1 MSGGT
6 VDNALATPATVLVVD
21 DDADTRRLVG
31 KWLARANLSCL
42 DADTGLR
49 ALETMRRDPGGVDLV
64 ILDVMMPGMNG
75 FEVLSEMHADE
86 RLRSIPVIVL
96 TAHADDDV
104 SIIEG
109 ARLGAIDH
117 LTKPFSGPVLVAKV
131 QRAVQ
136 ARLEEKAL
144 RAKLADAEKRARI
157 DPLTQ
162 LGNRALLFERLREE
176 AAFARRHQSPL
187 CLAVLDLDHFKNIN
201 DTLGHEAGDLA
212 LKHFAKMLAASMRQG
227 DAAFRYGG
235 EEFVVLL
242 RSCDIAAGLVAMQRV
257 RAALSLSA
265 APISDPSLAFLRFS
279 SGIAVADSANGFAAD
294 NLLARADE
302 ALYRAK
308 ESGRARDEVATDDD

>member
-1 MSGGT
+1 MQKI
-6 VDNALATPATVLVVD
+6 LLVD
-21 DDADTRRLVG
+21 DE
-31 KWLARANLSCL
+31 ANIRDLN
-42 DADTGLR
+42 AMY
-49 ALETMRRDPGGVDLV
+49 LEKEGFTVEHAVNGNEAISKFEAAQPDLIV
-64 ILDVMMPGMNG
+64 LDVMMPGMNG
-75 FEVLSEMHADE
+75 FEVLAAMHADDK
-86 RLRSIPVIVL
+86 LRSIPVIVL
-96 TAHADDDV
+96 TAHADDDA

-109 ARLGAIDH
+109 ARLGAVDH

-131 QRAVQ
+131 QRAVE
-136 ARLEEKAL
+136 ARIEEKAL

-176 AAFARRHQSPL
+176 AAFARRYRSPL

-201 DTLGHEAGDLA
+201 DTLGHEAGDVA

-242 RSCDIAAGLVAMQRV
+242 RSCDIASGLSAMQRL
-257 RAALSLSA
+257 RTSLSLSA
-265 APISDPSLAFLRFS
+265 APLSDPSLALLRFS
-279 SGIAVADSANGFAAD
+279 SGLAIADAHNGFSAD

-308 ESGRARDEVATDDD
+308 ESGRARDEIANDPG